1 MGVQVVLMGHELLF
15 VGSHSQLLSHQASNS
30 SRCSSSV
37 IENSSSRPSWLSS
50 FSVMTTSSQGV
61 VGHSLLM
68 GATSAGFKIAALR
81 AKSNRAAHAA
91 AEVFFNV
98 RIVASDIL
106 TCCERAPKPSWH
118 SPPGS
123 WNPGESPGYGPGFLP
138 LALKNRFLLRCVSDL
153 HGPAASLRPQLE
165 ATRPDSCK

>member
-61 VGHSLLM
+61 VEHSMLV
-68 GATSAGFKIAALR
+68 GAPSAGLKLPLCVGNPTERLMRPLRSSSASVFLR
-81 AKSNRAAHAA
+81 ATFSLFVK
-91 AEVFFNV
+91 
-98 RIVASDIL
+98 
-106 TCCERAPKPSWH
+106 ERL
-118 SPPGS
+118 
-123 WNPGESPGYGPGFLP
+123 N
-138 LALKNRFLLRCVSDL
+138 LL
-153 HGPAASLRPQLE
+153 
-165 ATRPDSCK
+165 